1 MTVGKICPNC
11 GQPYKGRICFKCG
24 YKENSVTAGNT
35 TQNSTNT
42 VQNENEPSSVAAQ
55 TDVQRHTAQSPQQEP
70 HSLRQ
75 TQQASQASQTQQT
88 TQQPAKIQQQIQPAS
103 QNQVQPAETQQLS
116 GIDKSKLQE
125 LKNRQRFAKQ
135 NTQNANHTMNSE
147 SVQNVEPV
155 TQEATQAEA
164 AQAEENA
171 VNVVSTPD
179 TASTQNE
186 NTTLPPE
193 NNQTDNTQNTEETV
207 SENSAADEA
216 TSNMNPDEKKIYER
230 YFVSHKKGDAS
241 KEKKKDATETN
252 EKSLFSRFIKKNDK
266 SNAEV
271 KDDSGTDFESSYDPN
286 HDNYYDDVTPDVY
299 AEPDKFSRGDIMKVV
314 GTFVSVIVIIAIL
327 IFCI

>member
-1 MTVGKICPNC
+1 MTVEKICPNC
-11 GQPYKGRICFKCG
+11 GQPYKGRKCFKCG
-24 YKENSVTAGNT
+24 YKENSVTAENT
-35 TQNSTNT
+35 TQNSTKDN
-42 VQNENEPSSVAAQ
+42 QNENTPSPVTAQ
-55 TDVQRHTAQSPQQEP
+55 TDAEMHTAQSLQQKP

-75 TQQASQASQTQQT
+75 TQQTV
-88 TQQPAKIQQQIQPAS
+88 KIQQQTPQAS
-103 QNQVQPAETQQLS
+103 QNQVQPAETQQAS

-135 NTQNANHTMNSE
+135 NTQNANKTMNSE
-147 SVQNVEPV
+147 SVQNAESKA
-155 TQEATQAEA
+155 QEA
-164 AQAEENA
+164 AQAEENT
-171 VNVVSTPD
+171 VNVADAASTPN
-179 TASTQNE
+179 AGSSQNE
-186 NTTLPPE
+186 STTLPPE
-193 NNQTDNTQNTEETV
+193 NDQTDNAQNTEEAV
-207 SENSAADEA
+207 SEDSAVDEA

-241 KEKKKDATETN
+241 KEKKNDVSENN

-271 KDDSGTDFESSYDPN
+271 NDDNSTNFESSYDPN
-286 HDNYYDDVTPDVY
+286 HDNYYDDVPPDVY